1 MKPELSVV
9 IPTHKR
15 AAILKQCLEHL
26 ERQTIADKL
35 EVIVV
40 SDGKDE
46 ETEKLFKEHTFSLL
60 ISHFAIPKSHQG
72 VARNRGVE
80 KATAPIVLFIGD
92 DILLAPDAC
101 EKHLTAHSSQL
112 TAVLGHTTWDPAVG
126 ITPVMTWLEQTGWQF
141 GYPMIERY
149 AHNAIPADIQ
159 HKFTYTSHISL
170 PTDIARAHP
179 FREDVSL
186 YGWEDILWGTE
197 LQKAGV
203 ALVYEPDAKALHHHH
218 IEMEDSLKRME
229 TIGLSIAKMKEID
242 PTFDRIPHG
251 WKLAA
256 RRIVSRFPTM
266 RGKHEKAFLAGI
278 RTA

>member
-1 MKPELSVV
+1 M
-9 IPTHKR
+9 
-15 AAILKQCLEHL
+15 
-26 ERQTIADKL
+26 
-35 EVIVV
+35 
-40 SDGKDE
+40 
-46 ETEKLFKEHTFSLL
+46 
-60 ISHFAIPKSHQG
+60 
-72 VARNRGVE
+72 
-80 KATAPIVLFIGD
+80 
-92 DILLAPDAC
+92 
-101 EKHLTAHSSQL
+101 
-112 TAVLGHTTWDPAVG
+112 
-126 ITPVMTWLEQTGWQF
+126 
-141 GYPMIERY
+141 
-149 AHNAIPADIQ
+149 
-159 HKFTYTSHISL
+159 
-170 PTDIARAHP
+170 
-179 FREDVSL
+179 SL

-251 WKLAA
+251 WTLAA